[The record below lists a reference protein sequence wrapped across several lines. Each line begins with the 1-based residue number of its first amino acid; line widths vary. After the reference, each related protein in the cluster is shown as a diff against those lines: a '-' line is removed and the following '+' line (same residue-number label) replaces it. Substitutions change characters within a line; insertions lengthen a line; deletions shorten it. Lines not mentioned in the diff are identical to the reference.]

1 MAALQLLM
9 GRAPSHLHHQAAHSA
24 RSPPLQQSLGDGGV
38 GTGLVSRCLVCITML
53 KLLFNVWA
61 LAVSQ
66 SLRSLLVE
74 DKDGLVREVW
84 QEYSS
89 SVLGCSPGGL

>member
-1 MAALQLLM
+1 M
-9 GRAPSHLHHQAAHSA
+9 
-24 RSPPLQQSLGDGGV
+24 
-38 GTGLVSRCLVCITML
+38 CITML